1 MRFILNPTDF
11 FQRFSK
17 HNEIIFDLDNTIYDE
32 NIFLEQSYS
41 KIANILENYTDV
53 SRHDIHKYLWNFFLK
68 NGRANIFNELI
79 QNFDFSKKV
88 DIDFIL
94 SIFRSR
100 DNNIK
105 LKAFNY
111 FSSYINS
118 INSLEEKNYF
128 IITNGNHIQQKNKF
142 YYLRSSLLK
151 TPKTI
156 IYANEHK
163 PKPSDE
169 SFKILNKRFKFKN
182 PIYIGD
188 SLIDKQ
194 FSINSSVDYAGLV
207 FQRNKFGLVDESTIM
222 INY

>member
-142 YYLRSSLLK
+142 YYLDHL
-151 TPKTI
+151 
-156 IYANEHK
+156 
-163 PKPSDE
+163 
-169 SFKILNKRFKFKN
+169 F
-182 PIYIGD
+182 
-188 SLIDKQ
+188 
-194 FSINSSVDYAGLV
+194 
-207 FQRNKFGLVDESTIM
+207 
-222 INY
+222 